1 VNPHTGCGFADDAPL
16 WVDPDTGDRPD
27 PGAFARMFRKA
38 VRRAGLADGKYTPG
52 LHCLRATGATLAV
65 LSGQSVDAV
74 VIQGRWSDRRTLID
88 SYLRPT
94 EDGQRSANDKLDAE
108 IQAAWG
114 AEVDL
119 EAALEEQVR
128 LFRISNNALRAEVED
143 LKRQLSSAETPAPPR
158 FRSKGW
164 YTEED
169 LKRELGPA
177 MDMSHLCKRLGLT
190 GAQNT
195 RRAIRRKMDEAGLD
209 FWPEVGPEELS
220 GASGVPDLPAD
231 PDTSVPPDNDQGEAA
246 GDEAA

>member
-1 VNPHTGCGFADDAPL
+1 
-16 WVDPDTGDRPD
+16 
-27 PGAFARMFRKA
+27 
-38 VRRAGLADGKYTPG
+38 
-52 LHCLRATGATLAV
+52 V
-65 LSGQSVDAV
+65 LSGQAIDAV

-143 LKRQLSSAETPAPPR
+143 LKRRLSSAEPAAPPK

-164 YTEED
+164 YTEQD

-177 MDMSHLCKRLGLT
+177 KDMTHLCKRLGLT
-190 GAQNT
+190 GAKNT
-195 RRAIRRKMDEAGLD
+195 RQAIRRKMDEGGLE
-209 FWPEVGPEELS
+209 FWPEADPE
-220 GASGVPDLPAD
+220 GATGATDAPDLPAN
-231 PDTSVPPDNDQGEAA
+231 PDTSEPPEDGHGEAP
-246 GDEAA
+246 GDAAA